1 MEQFR
6 DIAPMLELM
15 DRAAFCVKDGSI
27 LHVNEAAKRLMITP
41 DTPLEAL
48 LSTGAEEYAAFQG
61 GCLYLT
67 VQAAARPWGASVTRM
82 GEYDIF
88 RLEEENDQ
96 AQLHTMALAAR
107 ELRIPL
113 NNIMSTADQLFP
125 IKQLQDDPAAREQA
139 ARMNRGLFQLLRIVT
154 NMSDAARYN
163 GDFEPRM
170 ETVNITSLLDEIFR
184 KVQHSLHETG
194 VTIHFSNNC
203 DSVFSLADSEM
214 LERAVFNILSNA
226 VKFTPAGGC
235 IDAKLTQRGKM
246 LCLTV
251 QDTGSGIPEEL
262 RGNIHNRYRRSPNLE
277 DSRHGL
283 GLGMVLIRSAAA
295 AHGGTVLIDHPND
308 TGTRITLTLAINQ
321 HTGALLRSP
330 VFRIDYAG
338 ERDHLLMELSQ
349 CLPLSL
355 YDPEKIN

>member
-1 MEQFR
+1 MEQSR

-15 DRAAFCVKDGSI
+15 ERAAFCVKDGCI
-27 LHVNEAAKRLMITP
+27 LHANEAAKRLMITP
-41 DTPLEAL
+41 GEAL
-48 LSTGAEEYAAFQG
+48 EGFLATGKEEYAAFQG

-67 VQAAARPWGASVTRM
+67 VQAAERLWGASVTRM

-113 NNIMSTADQLFP
+113 NNIMATADQLFP
-125 IKQLQDDPAAREQA
+125 IKQLQDDPDAREQA

-163 GDFEPRM
+163 GEFVPQLELVDL
-170 ETVNITSLLDEIFR
+170 TALIKEIFL
-184 KVQHSLHETG
+184 KVQQTLPNTG
-194 VTIHFSNNC
+194 ITIDFSAAC
-203 DSVFSLADSEM
+203 EDVFSLADSQM
-214 LERAVFNILSNA
+214 LERAIYNILSNA

-235 IDAKLTQRGKM
+235 IDARLTQRGNM

-251 QDTGSGIPEEL
+251 RDSGSGIPEEL
-262 RGNIHNRYRRSPNLE
+262 RGNIHNRYLRSPNLE

-295 AHGGTVLIDHPND
+295 AHGGAVLIDHPNN
-308 TGTRITLTLAINQ
+308 TGTRITMTLAIRQNS
-321 HTGALLRSP
+321 GSAVRSP
-330 VFRIDYAG
+330 IFRIDYAG

-349 CLPLSL
+349 CLPASV
-355 YDPEKIN
+355 YDPGNLN